1 MLTNPIGLIITA
13 ISLLIGIG
21 YLLYRNWDKIAKAL
35 ASAWNWLKNN
45 WQKLL
50 QAFLWTNPILAPIMA
65 LNKLVQYVF
74 GIDLFTAGK
83 KIIES
88 LWKGILSVADKPIN
102 AVRQILQKLRN
113 MLPSSP
119 AKEGPLKDIHK
130 IKLIETIAQSITPAP
145 LVKAMQTALTATK
158 QTIQPF
164 YTTVS
169 PGVNIVVNL
178 GGITISGKMTQEEIK
193 QTATNLEKEIR
204 AVLEKIALE
213 RFRRQY

>member
-74 GIDLFTAGK
+74 GIDLFSAGK

-88 LWKGILSVADKPIN
+88 LWKGILSVADKPHQRSQTNPSKAPKHAPFQPCKGRTLKRHPQNQTDRNNSPKHNPSPLGQGN
-102 AVRQILQKLRN
+102 ADSPYSNKTNNPTLLHNRKPRCEHSRQPWRN
-113 MLPSSP
+113 YHLWKND
-119 AKEGPLKDIHK
+119 A
-130 IKLIETIAQSITPAP
+130 
-145 LVKAMQTALTATK
+145 
-158 QTIQPF
+158 
-164 YTTVS
+164 
-169 PGVNIVVNL
+169 
-178 GGITISGKMTQEEIK
+178 GK
-193 QTATNLEKEIR
+193 R
-204 AVLEKIALE
+204 
-213 RFRRQY
+213 